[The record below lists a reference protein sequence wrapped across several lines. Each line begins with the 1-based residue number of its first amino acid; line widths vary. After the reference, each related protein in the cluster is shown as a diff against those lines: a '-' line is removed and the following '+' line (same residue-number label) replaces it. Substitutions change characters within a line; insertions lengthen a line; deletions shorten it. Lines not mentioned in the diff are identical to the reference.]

1 MKKYL
6 FLVSATLLFSGCSL
20 ITQDPNLP
28 TVKLPQSA
36 ESNAAYAALLK
47 ERWWENFHDKELN
60 VFVEYALKNNSDL
73 QKATINI
80 DRFKQFLSI
89 KKNEQIPELTG
100 YGSGTHNET
109 NKHTPPMNSEMSYD
123 VYELGLNASFEID
136 IFGKRANATR
146 AAYEDMMQEYYVQA
160 FTYQQVVSDSIIAYY
175 GLKSNQSLYNEARS
189 QYYDQ
194 QKTYNNIK
202 RQYKSGFIDRG
213 KLLQEESLLESMHD
227 TMLAQ
232 KEILD
237 NYKVAVAILIGKTP
251 DDVFNATSIIN
262 IKNTTYSPNIPV
274 PAYLPSNILNKRAD
288 IQAAEA
294 KVRSTAFS
302 VSVARGAYFP
312 TISLTGAL
320 GYASGDLN
328 TLVKSQSSDSSGG
341 VNLFVPILNLGQI
354 KATVENAKNDQKL
367 ALIEYKDAVRNA
379 FGDIKKALVTY
390 NTNKE
395 RLKSQQKRYYAIST
409 KNKIA
414 KDQYKSGY
422 ISYLEY
428 LDARREASVVAME
441 KERIKFEALKS
452 AVNVYYNLG
461 GGFNIATQQKTNR

>member
-6 FLVSATLLFSGCSL
+6 FLVGTALLFSGCSL
-20 ITQDPNLP
+20 LTQDANLP
-28 TVKLPQSA
+28 TLKLPKNT
-36 ESNAAYAALLK
+36 ENNAAYVALLK
-47 ERWWENFHDKELN
+47 ERWWENFNDKELN
-60 VFVEYALKNNSDL
+60 LFVEYALKNNSDL

-80 DRFKQFLSI
+80 DRFKQYLAI
-89 KKNEQIPELTG
+89 KKNEQIPQITG

-109 NKHTPPMNSEMSYD
+109 NKLTPPMNSDMTYD
-123 VYELGLNASFEID
+123 VYKLGLDASFEID
-136 IFGKRANATR
+136 ILGKRVNATK
-146 AAYEDMMQEYYVQA
+146 AAYEDMMQEYYIQA

-175 GLKSNQSLYNEARS
+175 GLKSNQALYNEARS
-189 QYYDQ
+189 QYSDQ
-194 QKTYNNIK
+194 QNTYKNIK
-202 RQYKSGFIDRG
+202 QQFESGFIDRG
-213 KLLQEESLLESMHD
+213 TLLQEESLLENMHD
-227 TMLAQ
+227 NMLAQ

-237 NYKVAVAILIGKTP
+237 NYKVATSILIGKEPSEVFDAP
-251 DDVFNATSIIN
+251 DIIN
-262 IKNTTYSPNIPV
+262 IKNTAYSPDIPV

-294 KVRSTAFS
+294 KVRSSAFS

-328 TLVKSQSSDSSGG
+328 ALVTSQASDSSGG
-341 VNLFVPILNLGQI
+341 INLFVPILNLGQI
-354 KATVENAKNDQKL
+354 KASVENAKNDQKL
-367 ALIEYKDAVRNA
+367 ALIEYKDTVRNA

-390 NTNKE
+390 NINKE

-414 KDQYKSGY
+414 KKQYESGY

-428 LDARREASVVAME
+428 LDVRRETSVVAME
-441 KERIKFEALKS
+441 KERMKFEALKS

-461 GGFNIATQQKTNR
+461 GGFIVKAQ